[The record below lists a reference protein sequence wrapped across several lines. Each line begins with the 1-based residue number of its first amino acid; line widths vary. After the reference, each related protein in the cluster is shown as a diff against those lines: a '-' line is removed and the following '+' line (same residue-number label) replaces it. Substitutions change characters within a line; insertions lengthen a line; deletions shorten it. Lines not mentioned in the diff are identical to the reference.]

1 MALPTR
7 ATSDQACRRLRAF
20 LDRAVNTVG
29 TDLQLVHGSAAL
41 SVDHEELEGAT
52 GAPRRR
58 WLARSFASA
67 ETARGAGPAGT
78 DAAAG
83 TRGGLDQHAGTEEAT
98 LNSDATVSFDLTG
111 SE

>member
-52 GAPRRR
+52 GAPNGVDGL
-58 WLARSFASA
+58 LARS
-67 ETARGAGPAGT
+67 RQQRLLVGPVRRAPT
-78 DAAAG
+78 PPPVPAAAWIN
-83 TRGGLDQHAGTEEAT
+83 TPARRRPH
-98 LNSDATVSFDLTG
+98 
-111 SE
+111 